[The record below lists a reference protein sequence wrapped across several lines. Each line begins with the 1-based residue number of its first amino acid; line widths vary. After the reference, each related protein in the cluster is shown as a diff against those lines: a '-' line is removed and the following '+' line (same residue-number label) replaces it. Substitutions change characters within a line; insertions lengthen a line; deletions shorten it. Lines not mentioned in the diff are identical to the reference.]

1 MNQLLFITDKIHRA
15 LEEGKEITL
24 VFLDV
29 SKAFDRVWHSGLL
42 HKVRCMGIEGRL
54 FDWLCDYLSDR
65 KIRVVINGQ
74 KSEWLET
81 TAGVPQGSILGPLL
95 FLIFVNDITEDI
107 ETGIHLFADDTSL
120 MEIIEN
126 HNESYARLNRDLNRL
141 SLWADKWLITF
152 NAAKTV
158 YIQITRK
165 LFPAPK
171 PILRLKG
178 APVKEVTTHKHLGL
192 TFNQTLTWTDHI
204 DKLISKGA
212 KCVGLLR
219 RISRDVPRE
228 CLEILYKSMI
238 RPILEYGDII
248 FDGCSDTSAKRL
260 ENVQRQAGLA
270 CTGAYRH
277 TKHTKLLEE
286 LGWPPLSV
294 RRKHHRLNVMFK
306 IQRGMA
312 PQYLLNL
319 CPPLT
324 RDRTPYNLRTGSNIT
339 IPQQKTTTYQNSFFP
354 KSIKDWNEQTKEE
367 REIGTINT
375 YKEHHKKNS
384 GFKVNVLHHLFSS
397 KSATNHTRIRLG
409 LSGLASQ
416 RFDYKHITDP
426 KCIGCNAK
434 SESPAHFFL
443 SCPSFTA
450 HRTDFIRETCQ
461 IFQNNNIEVD
471 LTKKSSQQ
479 FFINSILRGTLLLD
493 DLNNGIIFLLTQS
506 YIQKN
511 QRFP

>member
-1 MNQLLFITDKIHRA
+1 
-15 LEEGKEITL
+15 
-24 VFLDV
+24 
-29 SKAFDRVWHSGLL
+29 
-42 HKVRCMGIEGRL
+42 
-54 FDWLCDYLSDR
+54 
-65 KIRVVINGQ
+65 
-74 KSEWLET
+74 
-81 TAGVPQGSILGPLL
+81 
-95 FLIFVNDITEDI
+95 
-107 ETGIHLFADDTSL
+107 

-165 LFPAPK
+165 IFPAPK

-178 APVKEVTTHKHLGL
+178 DVVKEVPTHKHLGL

-204 DKLISKGA
+204 DALISKGA

-228 CLEILYKSMI
+228 CLEILYKSMV

-248 FDGCSDTSAKRL
+248 FDGCTDTSAKRL
-260 ENVQRQAGLA
+260 ENVQRQAGLT
-270 CTGAYRH
+270 CTGAYKH

-286 LGWPPLSV
+286 LGWPPLSQ
-294 RRKHHRLNVMFK
+294 RRKQHRMNVMFK
-306 IQRGMA
+306 LQRGMA

-324 RDRTPYNLRTGSNIT
+324 RDRTSYNLRTGSNIT
-339 IPQQKTTTYQNSFFP
+339 MPQLKTTTYQNSFFP
-354 KSIKDWNEQTKEE
+354 KSIKNWNELAVKD
-367 REIGTINT
+367 REIGTIQT
-375 YKEHHKKNS
+375 FKEHQKKNS
-384 GFKVNVLHHLFSS
+384 GFKVNVLYHLLSS
-397 KSATNHTRIRLG
+397 KAAINHTRIRLG

-426 KCIGCNAK
+426 KCIQCNAK
-434 SESPAHFFL
+434 SESPAHYFL
-443 SCPSFTA
+443 MCPSYAAQRIEFL
-450 HRTDFIRETCQ
+450 RETCHILQ
-461 IFQNNNIEVD
+461 TNNIEVNFE
-471 LTKKSSQQ
+471 KKSSVNS
-479 FFINSILRGTLLLD
+479 FINTILRGSLLLD
-493 DLNNGIIFLLTQS
+493 DLNNGIIFYFTQS
-506 YIQKN
+506 YIQKT